1 MKTKDEAGCRR
12 IGCHGLTAGG
22 QVVVALG
29 LAAGPAAALGLAR
42 FAYALLLP
50 AMRESLNWTFATSA
64 LMNSANAVGYLL
76 GAVAAAKVARRVGAR
91 PTFLGG
97 LVLIALALLASALS
111 GDLALLVILRSVS
124 GAAGAATFIIGAAI
138 AAQLGTGETPGR
150 SALLL
155 GVYFAGGGL
164 GIAVSGM
171 VLPALLAV
179 TPADDGWRWG
189 WVALG
194 LGAAFALVAAV
205 PAANRAPEPVNDG
218 GQDRASRRAV
228 SRILIAYTLY
238 GAGYIAYMTFIVA
251 FLKQAGAGTDE
262 VTAFWIAL
270 GLAAMVGGYVWGPVI
285 ARLRGGG
292 GSALLMA
299 VVAVGAALPLI
310 DASPALCFASAAL
323 FGISFLAVVAAVTH
337 AARTALEPAQWTA
350 GVAILTA
357 GFALGQC
364 IGPVLA
370 GLLADIADGVRTGM
384 LLSVGI
390 LAIAAVVALTHR
402 QPRKAAAP

>member
-1 MKTKDEAGCRR
+1 MV
-12 IGCHGLTAGG
+12 I
-22 QVVVALG
+22 ALG

-50 AMRESLNWTFATSA
+50 AMRDSLHWTFATSA

-76 GAVAAAKVARRVGAR
+76 GAVAAAKVARRLGAR

-97 LVLIALALLASALS
+97 LVFIALALLASALS
-111 GDLALLVILRSVS
+111 GDLAVLVILRAVS
-124 GAAGAATFIIGAAI
+124 GVAGAATFIIGAALT
-138 AAQLGTGETPGR
+138 AQLGAREKPRR

-171 VLPALLAV
+171 VLPVMLAV
-179 TPADDGWRWG
+179 TPADAGWRWG
-189 WVALG
+189 WIALG
-194 LGAAFALVAAV
+194 LTAVLSLAAAV
-205 PAANRAPEPVNDG
+205 PAAKRAPEPVHG
-218 GQDRASRRAV
+218 AGQERANGRAI
-228 SRILIAYTLY
+228 SMILIAYSLY

-251 FLKQAGAGTDE
+251 LLEQGGAGTDE

-270 GLAAMVGGYVWGPVI
+270 GLAAMLGGFVWGPVI
-285 ARLRGGG
+285 GRLRGGR

-310 DASPALCFASAAL
+310 DASPAVHFASAAL
-323 FGISFLAVVAAVTH
+323 FGIAFLAVVTAVTH
-337 AARTALEPAQWTA
+337 TARTVLEPAQWTA
-350 GVAILTA
+350 GIALLTT

-364 IGPVLA
+364 IGPVLS
-370 GLLADIADGVRTGM
+370 GMLADIADGVRAGM

-390 LAIAAVVALTHR
+390 LAIAAVVALAQR
-402 QPRKAAAP
+402 QPRKAGSPWAPAPTSGSRCSTASP